1 MPAIDTVG
9 FRLGAS
15 QTFPTA
21 VTVNTGDSLSIR
33 NHAFEAGAWLEGVWA
48 RVPSANRL
56 RVRSPRLHD
65 FVQGYRFQLSS
76 TEVYDFLGEHA
87 VQRVYPQDPLTV
99 EGGTGAGEVL
109 AGALSIY
116 YADLPGASA
125 RLANWDEIAGRIEH
139 LLAQEVDVT
148 GSATAGEWG
157 PGASVVSS
165 FDVLKVNRDY
175 AVLGAETSVTVATV
189 AIRGTDTGNLRV
201 GHPAKVG
208 SLESREF
215 WVRRSIGHRTPHIP
229 VFNSA
234 NRGSTLVDVQDN
246 SASPAVNVSF
256 LLALLAG

>member
-15 QTFPTA
+15 QAFPTP

-48 RVPSANRL
+48 ENASGNRL
-56 RVRSPRLHD
+56 RIRSPRLHD
-65 FVQGYRFQLSS
+65 FVQGYRFQ
-76 TEVYDFLGEHA
+76 TRPGQAHNFLGEHA

-99 EGGTGAGEVL
+99 EGGTGAGDNL
-109 AGALSIY
+109 AGALQIY
-116 YADLPGASA
+116 YADLPGAQA

-157 PGASVVSS
+157 PGASIVSS
-165 FDVLKVNRDY
+165 FDTLKVNRDY
-175 AVLGAETSVTVATV
+175 AVLGGEAHVNVVTL

-201 GHPAKVG
+201 GFPGMAA
-208 SLESREF
+208 SLEAREY
-215 WVRRSIGHRTPHIP
+215 WVRQSIGHRTPHIP

-234 NRGSTLVDVQDN
+234 NRGATLVDVQAN
-246 SASPAVNVSF
+246 SVSPSVNVSF
-256 LLALLAG
+256 ILALLAG